1 MTIVHSVKHHGIDI
15 LEYDMFLYQN
25 YMLFIRITL
34 QIYKILVKE
43 RNNEMEKCP
52 MIGMLPVSVARIGSH
67 AAAFLIMSWFLV
79 ETRTS

>member
-34 QIYKILVKE
+34 QIYKILAKE
-43 RNNEMEKCP
+43 RNNEMENFAV
-52 MIGMLPVSVARIGSH
+52 L
-67 AAAFLIMSWFLV
+67 MSMKV
-79 ETRTS
+79 